1 MFVFWTHNND
11 VKRRMFGKKV
21 RRFCTKCNQEATFYE
36 CDINNSVKILGV
48 FALWDKHESVLQC
61 GECLALFKTDE
72 QIFDDENAK
81 PPEQQGKDRV
91 KRQEDEKRRQS
102 EEAKRLAE
110 EERRRAQEQV
120 RQEAEAAARL
130 AEERQSREAAL
141 DAELAELK
149 KKMGK

>member
-1 MFVFWTHNND
+1 MFIFWTHNND

-21 RRFCTKCNQEATFYE
+21 RRFCTKCNHEATFYE
-36 CDINNSVKILGV
+36 CDMNNSVKIMGM

-72 QIFDDENAK
+72 QISDTK
-81 PPEQQGKDRV
+81 SPEQQEKDRA
-91 KRQEDEKRRQS
+91 KRQAEDEKRQA
-102 EEAKRLAE
+102 EEAKRQAE
-110 EERRRAQEQV
+110 EARKRAEELA

-130 AEERQSREAAL
+130 AEERQAREAAV